1 MLATEE
7 DAGRAVNME
16 EPFSKDEI
24 ISFEALYA
32 SMRKCRKGVSWKD
45 SVASYCLNGIE
56 RSMNLSAQLQNG
68 TYRPAPNYRFRIT
81 SPKPREIASVAFRDR
96 VYQRSLNDNVVY
108 PVMTN
113 SFIYDN
119 FACQKGK
126 GTDAARERL
135 KEFLRKHYRKHG
147 LDGYVAQ
154 FDIHGYYP
162 NMNHE
167 VTEKTF
173 QKKLSLEIFEMVLDV
188 LRTQNEGEAGYFAG
202 SQLIQIAGI
211 SVLDGMDHFI
221 KEKLGAK
228 LYIRYMDDFV
238 FWSNQKEDLIAL
250 RRYLVDFIHNE
261 LDLEFK
267 QEPFINRT
275 IHGMDFLGMRI
286 FPNAVRLSRQS
297 RVRYQRKMKAYDSF
311 YLKGV
316 WDDNE
321 YQARITALTAFADQA
336 QSRAWRRKILAIC
349 EEHRAITVSCAGA
362 AGTTTPGTAA
372 PPTATGTGP
381 ATATT
386 TVASASVAPQH
397 RRIIRAV
404 PADGRFP
411 VDGTNDSRCSGIGS
425 DGEDSRTFYYQGEL
439 WHR

>member
-7 DAGRAVNME
+7 AAGRAVNME

-126 GTDAARERL
+126 GTDAARKRL

-221 KEKLGAK
+221 KEKLRAK
-228 LYIRYMDDFV
+228 LYIRYMDDF
-238 FWSNQKEDLIAL
+238 LIIHRDREYLEKCVDEVRDYLAAMKFEMNEKKTKIYPL
-250 RRYLVDFIHNE
+250 REGI
-261 LDLEFK
+261 
-267 QEPFINRT
+267 
-275 IHGMDFLGMRI
+275 DFLGFQFSLTETGKVLMLIRSE
-286 FPNAVRLSRQS
+286 NVKRQKRKLRRLVNRS
-297 RVRYQRKMKAYDSF
+297 KAGF
-311 YLKGV
+311 LPREK
-316 WDDNE
+316 
-321 YQARITALTAFADQA
+321 ADE
-336 QSRAWRRKILAIC
+336 SYSAWRN
-349 EEHRAITVSCAGA
+349 H
-362 AGTTTPGTAA
+362 
-372 PPTATGTGP
+372 
-381 ATATT
+381 
-386 TVASASVAPQH
+386 ASKGNSFHVIQ
-397 RRIIRAV
+397 RM
-404 PADGRFP
+404 DK
-411 VDGTNDSRCSGIGS
+411 
-425 DGEDSRTFYYQGEL
+425 YYKNL
-439 WHR
+439 WR